1 MKKSKKSKKPAK
13 TNIAANNLTAF
24 MKGMEDD
31 DTRQIIVNLQAALE
45 FKDEELRIYRKKYT
59 EATGKERPDLT
70 DDERRG
76 LARKGKELN
85 KLLLSLVDGSWS
97 PQTVMGWYNTLIAD
111 KYNSVAPGQKKRGRK
126 RIPKDIE
133 DFIIKVAKEN
143 RNWGYDRIRDTVAYA
158 KEIEISTDTV
168 KRVMNRHGYFAPP
181 DGRVNSDFTLFFDAH
196 KNVLAACDF
205 CTYELWTPYGLSRR
219 HILLF
224 EDITTREVWCG
235 GIVAEPD
242 GNFMAQVAR
251 NQMDG
256 FDGKL
261 CNYEYLIHDNDPLFR
276 GRFTSILEGAGCKTK
291 RTRPFCP
298 EQNGYI
304 ESFIKTFKRECLNYL
319 ILSTDEQLWY
329 VVREFLL
336 YYNHERPHSGLG
348 GKLIKPWPQDEDGE
362 IVMFSRLG
370 GLLKSYRKV
379 KLAA

>member
-1 MKKSKKSKKPAK
+1 MKKSKKIGNA
-13 TNIAANNLTAF
+13 NIAESNLTAF
-24 MKGMEDD
+24 MKGMENN
-31 DTRQIIVNLQAALE
+31 DTRQLVANLQAVIE
-45 FKDEELRIYRKKYT
+45 FRDEELNIYRKKYT
-59 EATGKERPDLT
+59 EATGKERPDFT
-70 DDERRG
+70 DDERRSM
-76 LARKGKELN
+76 ARKGKALN
-85 KLLLSLVDGSWS
+85 KLLLSLVGSSWS
-97 PQTVMGWYNTLIAD
+97 PDTVMGWYRTLIAD

-126 RIPKDIE
+126 CIPQEVE
-133 DFIIKVAKEN
+133 DFIIRVAEEN
-143 RNWGYDRIRDTVAYA
+143 RNWGYDRIRATVAYVM
-158 KEIEISTDTV
+158 KIDISVDTV
-168 KRVMNRHGYFAPP
+168 KRVMNRNGYFAPP
-181 DGRVNSDFTLFFDAH
+181 DGRVNNDFNLFLDSH
-196 KNVLAACDF
+196 RDVLAACDF
-205 CTYELWTPYGLSRR
+205 CTYELRTPFGFLRR
-219 HILLF
+219 HILFF

-235 GIVAEPD
+235 GIVGEPD

-251 NQMDG
+251 NQMDC

-276 GRFTSILEGAGCKTK
+276 GRFTCILDGAGCKTK

-304 ESFIKTFKRECLNYL
+304 ESFIKTFKRECLNHL
-319 ILSTDEQLWY
+319 ILSSDEQLRY

-348 GKLIKPWPQDEDGE
+348 GRLIDPWPQDEDGE